1 MSKRYK
7 KNLALV
13 KLGKKYATD
22 EAFEV
27 LSKFE
32 GAKFDE
38 TIDAAFAL
46 GVDTKQSDQQ
56 VRGSVLLPH
65 GLGKKIVVAVICSE
79 DKISE
84 AKDAGADFVGADDL
98 VEKINGGFT
107 DFDVLVA
114 TPNMM
119 AKVGKLGKVL
129 GRKGLMPN
137 PKAGTVVAS
146 GLGKAVQEFKTGKLE
161 FKIDKFGIVHMPIG
175 KISFSENHLAEN
187 FKSVYDAIS
196 RSKPTSVKG
205 IFFKS
210 VSLSPTMGPSVKVQ
224 TLN

>member
-1 MSKRYK
+1 MSKKFAEKIKLVEKGKQYSAEEAVK
-7 KNLALV
+7 LV
-13 KLGKKYATD
+13 KQLGT
-22 EAFEV
+22 
-27 LSKFE
+27 
-32 GAKFDE
+32 AKFDE

-137 PKAGTVVAS
+137 PKAGTVVPS

-175 KISFSENHLAEN
+175 KISFSETHLAEN